1 MKQETGI
8 DSLSRIHEDE
18 SESLLHSLVHLLG
31 LTPNEARAYVH
42 LLGRDPITPS
52 ALSRITKIHR
62 SRIYDNLKGLESK
75 GLILKADMNPL
86 RYEAVSPELAVARI
100 VEQLNRS
107 HTQRVYQI
115 SALSLALQSLHDK
128 TRPLPERS
136 TTRLIP
142 LGEVV
147 TELAKILEKAKFRVW
162 VTKRALGGVV
172 DWYLLRPQ
180 LDQLVSLNAD
190 IRFISDTVFP
200 LPYGTKLL
208 FDVPLSFAL
217 VDDVV
222 INFLFSSSTETGQ
235 VILSENKEYV
245 EFFAQIFEE
254 LWAATE

>member
-8 DSLSRIHEDE
+8 DALSRIHEDE
-18 SESLLHSLVHLLG
+18 SEALHHDLVHVLG

-75 GLILKADMNPL
+75 GLILKTDMNPL
-86 RYEAVSPELAVARI
+86 RYEAVSPEFAVAKI

-115 SALSLALQSLHDK
+115 SSLTFALQSLYDK
-128 TRPLPERS
+128 TRPLAEKS
-136 TTRLIP
+136 TTKLIP
-142 LGEVV
+142 LEEVV
-147 TELAKILEKAKFRVW
+147 TELSKLLEEAKSRVW
-162 VTKRALGGVV
+162 VSKRALGGVV

-180 LDQLVSLNAD
+180 LEQLVSLNAD
-190 IRFISDTVFP
+190 IRFISDTAFP

-208 FDVPLSFAL
+208 SDVPLSFAL
-217 VDDVV
+217 VDDAVMT
-222 INFLFSSSTETGQ
+222 FLFSSSTETGQ

-245 EFFAQIFEE
+245 EFFAQIFSD
-254 LWAATE
+254 LWSAAE